1 MKMKYKLYIVIFMV
15 MCILPFA
22 GMAVAKTETTT
33 ENRTMA
39 AFPSFMEEGKWNVNY
54 LQDLGAYFED
64 HYAFRNLLVSVD
76 SQIQAKLFKT
86 SIWILSLWE
95 RMTGCITQ
103 LLLTTIL
110 DRT

>member
-39 AFPSFMEEGKWNVNY
+39 AFPSFMEEV
-54 LQDLGAYFED
+54 EC
-64 HYAFRNLLVSVD
+64 
-76 SQIQAKLFKT
+76 KLPAGLR
-86 SIWILSLWE
+86 SIL
-95 RMTGCITQ
+95 
-103 LLLTTIL
+103 
-110 DRT
+110 

>member
-39 AFPSFMEEGKWNVNY
+39 AFPSFYGRRKVEC
-54 LQDLGAYFED
+54 
-64 HYAFRNLLVSVD
+64 
-76 SQIQAKLFKT
+76 KLPAGLR
-86 SIWILSLWE
+86 SIL
-95 RMTGCITQ
+95 
-103 LLLTTIL
+103 
-110 DRT
+110 

>member
-54 LQDLGAYFED
+54 LQDLEHTLKIIMRLEIFW
-64 HYAFRNLLVSVD
+64 FP
-76 SQIQAKLFKT
+76 
-86 SIWILSLWE
+86 
-95 RMTGCITQ
+95 
-103 LLLTTIL
+103 
-110 DRT
+110 

>member
-54 LQDLGAYFED
+54 L
-64 HYAFRNLLVSVD
+64 
-76 SQIQAKLFKT
+76 
-86 SIWILSLWE
+86 
-95 RMTGCITQ
+95 
-103 LLLTTIL
+103 
-110 DRT
+110 

>member
-39 AFPSFMEEGKWNVNY
+39 AFPSSGFRRFADTGKV
-54 LQDLGAYFED
+54 
-64 HYAFRNLLVSVD
+64 
-76 SQIQAKLFKT
+76 I
-86 SIWILSLWE
+86 
-95 RMTGCITQ
+95 
-103 LLLTTIL
+103 
-110 DRT
+110 